1 MASQA
6 RDFADSAS
14 SPSPPSTS
22 DQIDIEAQDSAPIH
36 PPPAATARDIQ
47 ANGVKK
53 HPHLELQDPAKPV
66 QPIDPD
72 VSSPTSFSNKR
83 TATGLSATSVNT
95 VKRRGRSNTALT
107 YHNETRPG
115 WEPGQEPG
123 FDTSE
128 PLPAYTSDDAIHAQ
142 VHQQCEIT
150 IVDYSED
157 DMQMWRLDNDNLEE
171 FLNRGREHWVK
182 CRWINVNG
190 LSWDVIRLLGQH
202 KGLHRLAIE
211 DLMNTHNRT
220 KADWYA
226 DHTFIILTLQKLVNL
241 QREEDCSSDEDDDN
255 GSPRWKSKKGTDTS
269 PKKKKK
275 NKRKRRHK
283 KRGAIRTL
291 LRDFVTNRAAAK
303 HKVPSPHHLN
313 SANAFAHANSV
324 TAPWAR
330 HPVRTLQRYH
340 SGANEDRT
348 EFFERH
354 AVLSSKGL
362 GVSIEQVSLFLNGD
376 NTVTSFFESSADD
389 VENPILKRLS
399 NRETI
404 LRSSED
410 ASMLTQAIIDAII
423 DLAIPVTYAY
433 QDAIAELELNVLTD
447 PDIGQAQLLYIL
459 TSEIG
464 VLRNAIQPIS
474 AVVNALKDHK
484 TDPVQTPGIG
494 GKSSGKFFTSGVT
507 ISSACHTY
515 LGDVEDH
522 VILITS
528 QYDQMRR
535 AADNLVDLIFNTISA
550 YQNESMKQLTI
561 ITCIFLPLTFLSGYF
576 GMNFVRFNGVNHH
589 SDAYFWQIAVPFSL
603 VIGVFI
609 MRDMIGRFIIKK
621 ANKKLISRRRKRR
634 GE

>member
-6 RDFADSAS
+6 RDFADNS
-14 SPSPPSTS
+14 SSTS
-22 DQIDIEAQDSAPIH
+22 RSRTPPHVDIEAQDDVQTDTF
-36 PPPAATARDIQ
+36 PPLNTGDNQ
-47 ANGVKK
+47 VNGAKR
-53 HPHLELQDPAKPV
+53 HPHIEIRDPLKSVHAA
-66 QPIDPD
+66 DPD
-72 VSSPTSFSNKR
+72 LTSPVSFSNKR
-83 TATGLSATSVNT
+83 TATGLSTASINT
-95 VKRRGRSNTALT
+95 MKRRGRSNTAIT
-107 YHNETRPG
+107 YKETRPG

-128 PLPAYTSDDAIHAQ
+128 PLPTYSHEETIQAPI
-142 VHQQCEIT
+142 HQQCEIT
-150 IVDYSED
+150 VVDYSED

-171 FLNRGREHWVK
+171 FLSKGKDPWVK

-226 DHTFIILTLQKLVNL
+226 DHTFIVLTLQKLVHL
-241 QREEDCSSDEDDDN
+241 QREEDCSSDEDDDD
-255 GSPRWKSKKGTDTS
+255 GSPGWKKQKSQDTWKGERR
-269 PKKKKK
+269 KKKRKQN
-275 NKRKRRHK
+275 NKR
-283 KRGAIRTL
+283 RGAIRTL
-291 LRDFVTNRAAAK
+291 IQDLVTSRAAGK
-303 HKVPSPHHLN
+303 RKLPSPHHLN

-324 TAPWAR
+324 TAPWAP

-348 EFFERH
+348 EFMERH
-354 AVLSSKGL
+354 AVLSGKGL
-362 GVSIEQVSLFLNGD
+362 GVSIEQVSLFLNSD

-389 VENPILKRLS
+389 VETPILKRLTNS
-399 NRETI
+399 ETI

-423 DLAIPVTYAY
+423 DLAMPVTYAY

-447 PDIGQAQLLYIL
+447 PDIEQAQMLYIL

-494 GKSSGKFFTSGVT
+494 GKSSGKFFASGVT
-507 ISSACHTY
+507 ISTACHTY

-522 VILITS
+522 VILISDT
-528 QYDQMRR
+528 YDQMRR

-576 GMNFVRFNGVNHH
+576 GMNFVRFTGVNNH
-589 SDAYFWQIAVPFSL
+589 SDAYFWQIAVPFSV

-621 ANKKLISRRRKRR
+621 ANKRLIKRRRKRR
-634 GE
+634 GVS